1 MIFVTHKACVGPD
14 DPLSAHL
21 HIVCV
26 REATLV
32 RPHPLAYLTDR
43 VKEGFEGFADAGH
56 GVDFATEVGV
66 GHQAAMQARYP
77 F

>member
-1 MIFVTHKACVGPD
+1 MIYVTLLAYVGPD

-32 RPHPLAYLTDR
+32 RPHPLAYLADR

-56 GVDFATEVGV
+56 GLDFKRIPNPHSDPST
-66 GHQAAMQARYP
+66 
-77 F
+77 